1 MDEGVRRRILT
12 SVSAGALAGV
22 LGAGGMAVA
31 VGGPSYPADVVEGA
45 CGVPGSSMTVQDLS
59 DRDRARQAE
68 QERWNKVAA
77 AHWRPATKMS
87 AWFGAKAQ
95 AAE

>member
-45 CGVPGSSMTVQDLS
+45 CDPPVGAPGGWVPNEK
-59 DRDRARQAE
+59 A
-68 QERWNKVAA
+68 
-77 AHWRPATKMS
+77 S
-87 AWFGAKAQ
+87 AWFGAHRL

>member
-1 MDEGVRRRILT
+1 MDAGVRRRILT

-31 VGGPSYPADVVEGA
+31 VGGPTYPADVVPGV
-45 CGVPGSSMTVQDLS
+45 CGEAPQPDWEPNEK
-59 DRDRARQAE
+59 A
-68 QERWNKVAA
+68 
-77 AHWRPATKMS
+77 S
-87 AWFGAKAQ
+87 AWFGAYGQ

>member
-31 VGGPSYPADVVEGA
+31 VGGPTYPADVVPGVGGDVPEEVPPGMWQLIETTEGMF
-45 CGVPGSSMTVQDLS
+45 C
-59 DRDRARQAE
+59 
-68 QERWNKVAA
+68 
-77 AHWRPATKMS
+77 
-87 AWFGAKAQ
+87 
-95 AAE
+95 

>member
-31 VGGPSYPADVVEGA
+31 VGGPTYPADVVPGV
-45 CGVPGSSMTVQDLS
+45 CGDVPDEVPPIWVPNEK
-59 DRDRARQAE
+59 A
-68 QERWNKVAA
+68 
-77 AHWRPATKMS
+77 S
-87 AWFGAKAQ
+87 AWFGAHRL

>member
-31 VGGPSYPADVVEGA
+31 VGGPTYPTDVVAGA
-45 CGVPGSSMTVQDLS
+45 CDDTPDGWEPNEK
-59 DRDRARQAE
+59 A
-68 QERWNKVAA
+68 
-77 AHWRPATKMS
+77 S
-87 AWFGAKAQ
+87 AWFGAHRL

>member
-1 MDEGVRRRILT
+1 MDAAVRRRILA
-12 SVSAGALAGV
+12 SVSAGALVGV

-45 CGVPGSSMTVQDLS
+45 CGAGPVEASPDW
-59 DRDRARQAE
+59 A
-68 QERWNKVAA
+68 
-77 AHWRPATKMS
+77 PAQKAS
-87 AWFGAKAQ
+87 AWFGAHGR